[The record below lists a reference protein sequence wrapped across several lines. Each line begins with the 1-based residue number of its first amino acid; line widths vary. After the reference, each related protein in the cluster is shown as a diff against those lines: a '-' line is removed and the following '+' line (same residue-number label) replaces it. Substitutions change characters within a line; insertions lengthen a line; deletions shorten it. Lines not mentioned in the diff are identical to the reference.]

1 METWDALVARRQVR
15 DYTEAPVDP
24 ALLRQVL
31 EAGRRSPSSRNA
43 QRWDFVVVTDDA
55 VKADLARTWQ
65 GAHWT
70 SGAPVVIAL
79 VGPVVDDDLQRLSV
93 EYDLG
98 QAATAIMMAATDLG
112 LGTGQS
118 SSRDQE
124 LARSILGLPADRY
137 CSKLITL
144 GYPADRPLAA
154 IGNPDRRAFDDV
166 VHWDRW

>member
-1 METWDALVARRQVR
+1 METWDALMARRQVR
-15 DYTEAPVDP
+15 DYADTPVDP

-31 EAGRRSPSSRNA
+31 EAGRRSPSSRND
-43 QRWDFVVVTDDA
+43 QRWDFVVVTDHA
-55 VKADLARTWQ
+55 IKVELARTWQ

-70 SGAPVVIAL
+70 PGAPVVIAL
-79 VGPVVDDDLQRLSV
+79 IAPVVDDELQQLSI

-98 QAATAIMMAATDLG
+98 QAATAILLTATDLG
-112 LGTGQS
+112 LGSGQS

-137 CSKLITL
+137 CSKLITF
-144 GYPADRPLAA
+144 GHPSDRPIAA
-154 IGNPDRRAFDDV
+154 VKNPDRRTFEDV

>member
-1 METWDALVARRQVR
+1 METWDALLARRQVR
-15 DYTEAPVDP
+15 EYADDEVDR
-24 ALLRQVL
+24 ALLERVL
-31 EAGRRSPSSRNA
+31 EAGRRSPSSRNS

-70 SGAPVVIAL
+70 PGAPVVIA
-79 VGPVVDDDLQRLSV
+79 VIGPVVDDELQRLSI

-98 QAATAIMMAATDLG
+98 QAATAMLLVATDLG
-112 LGTGQS
+112 LASGQS

-124 LARSILGLPADRY
+124 LARSILGSPPDRY

-144 GYPADRPLAA
+144 GHPSDRPLSAVKR
-154 IGNPDRRAFDDV
+154 PDRRSFDDV
-166 VHWDRW
+166 VHWGRW